1 MIARHGR
8 SLCEGTARAGPRGA
22 FFLLQ
27 GTILGRGH
35 AAIHLLI
42 LDVVAIIRVLQ
53 GKGDPMMKLV
63 WVLVILL
70 LPLLGPILY
79 FLIGEKRL

>member
-1 MIARHGR
+1 MYYGF
-8 SLCEGTARAGPRGA
+8 G
-22 FFLLQ
+22 
-27 GTILGRGH
+27 ILV
-35 AAIHLLI
+35 LI